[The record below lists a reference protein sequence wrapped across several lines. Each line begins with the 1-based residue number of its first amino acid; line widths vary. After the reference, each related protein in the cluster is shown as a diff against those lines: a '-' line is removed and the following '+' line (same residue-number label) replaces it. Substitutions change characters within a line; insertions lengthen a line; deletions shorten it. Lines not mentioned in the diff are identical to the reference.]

1 MAAFNIYLNFPGTT
15 EEAFNLYKSVFGG
28 EFATIMRFKDTPGC
42 SDMPGMTA
50 EIGQKVM
57 HIALPV
63 GNGNMLMGTDAVE
76 GMGQALVVGNNV
88 SVSVSPASKDETHK
102 FFDGLAAG
110 GTVLVPLAPAFWGG
124 YFGMLKDK
132 FDIQWMFNYD
142 EKQNQ

>member
-1 MAAFNIYLNFPGTT
+1 MAAFNIYLNFPGTS

-42 SDMPGMTA
+42 GDMPGNLQ
-50 EIGQKVM
+50 EKVM

-63 GNGNMLMGTDAVE
+63 GNGNMLMATDAVD
-76 GMGQALVVGNNV
+76 GMGQPLQVGNNV
-88 SVSVSPASKDETHK
+88 SISVSPASKEEAHK

-142 EKQNQ
+142 EKPNQ